1 MKRFGSFI
9 ILLLYVAAILYASV
23 ELVKVR
29 MEEKATPPILG
40 TITLYTDIPTN
51 MSTLLAEEYERESH
65 IRVLVMPL
73 TEQQMGDY
81 LKKDAPLNEGD
92 IVITSRDHLIAGA
105 ENGSFISHVTE
116 EGDMRIYPFRDPD
129 FYWVGTWLNP
139 IVFVEQ
145 NNFIQRNGKPI
156 LSWEELGTTQN
167 YRLVAPDMAATKTA
181 SNILFSFVEMYGE
194 EGAMQRFLTWKP
206 HILQYAKFMSTAVRL
221 AMIGEADIGIG
232 NYSEVKS
239 FESLHPSVK
248 IIFPAEGTPYYL
260 TGVAILKQP
269 FVSDFTFDFYR
280 WLLSK
285 KATEVLEKNQ
295 FYLVPTNPESPMLR
309 DGANQGLAL
318 FPTVGKTT
326 EEGANYLIKQWI
338 SKVRF

>member
-9 ILLLYVAAILYASV
+9 LLLLYIGAILCASV

-51 MSTLLAEEYERESH
+51 MSTLLAEEYEKESH
-65 IRVLVMPL
+65 VHVEVMPL

-81 LKKDAPLNEGD
+81 LKKDAPLKDGD
-92 IVITSRDHLIAGA
+92 IVLTSRDHLIAGA
-105 ENGSFISHVTE
+105 EHGRFISHVTE

-139 IVFVEQ
+139 VVFVEHQ
-145 NNFIQRNGKPI
+145 QFIQKNRKPV

-181 SNILFSFVEMYGE
+181 SNILYSFVEVYGE

-239 FESLHPSVK
+239 FESMHPSVK
-248 IIFPAEGTPYYL
+248 IIFPTEGTPYYL

-269 FVSDFTFDFYR
+269 FVSEFSFYFYR

-285 KATEVLEKNQ
+285 RAMAVLEKNQ
-295 FYLVPTNPESPMLR
+295 FYLVSTSPEAPMLK

-318 FPTVGKTT
+318 FPTVGKLS

-338 SKVRF
+338 GKVRF